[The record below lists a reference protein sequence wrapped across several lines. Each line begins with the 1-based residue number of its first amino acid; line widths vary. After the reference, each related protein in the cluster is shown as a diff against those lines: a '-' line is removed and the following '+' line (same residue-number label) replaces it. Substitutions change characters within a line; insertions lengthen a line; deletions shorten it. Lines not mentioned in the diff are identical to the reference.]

1 MEKERCC
8 SESNGASTGQVPGN
22 ARSFCLHGYMSS
34 LCGRSSY
41 CLDMHQGLQCTS
53 CDPHGQKLSEQSL
66 GDAFTCLGAAG
77 PAAAFNSS
85 ATFTVFLSAV
95 LMEQVSACS
104 LQFSGQYHHKLDSAV
119 TSHDGANSY
128 QTFGQTYLLWLFG

>member
-1 MEKERCC
+1 MEQVLDKSQAMQE
-8 SESNGASTGQVPGN
+8 ASVCMAICHPSVVGPATALTCTKDFN
-22 ARSFCLHGYMSS
+22 AQAVTPMVKWAK
-34 LCGRSSY
+34 
-41 CLDMHQGLQCTS
+41 
-53 CDPHGQKLSEQSL
+53 KLSEQSL

-85 ATFTVFLSAV
+85 ATLTVFLSAV